1 MTKKAV
7 RKTAKKQL
15 VVRKSVGKFLPD
27 QWNSPAG
34 FHAHEIRRATLEE
47 VVNPQ
52 VPTKN
57 LPELSL
63 AEIYDL
69 AAIRLSLEAPNFQ
82 VAVMGFGLIDKAR
95 ALSEVRARTKLGKHL
110 AVLQMY
116 SVQSLVDLAQ
126 REKSRRG
133 AP

>member
-7 RKTAKKQL
+7 QNTAKNQTKSAKPL
-15 VVRKSVGKFLPD
+15 RKLSAD

-34 FHAHEIRRATLEE
+34 FHAHEIRRATLKE
-47 VVNPQ
+47 VVSPH

-69 AAIRLSLEAPNFQ
+69 AATRLSQEALDFQ

-95 ALSEVRARTKLGKHL
+95 ALTEVRTRTKLGKHL
-110 AVLQMY
+110 AILQMY
-116 SVQSLVDLAQ
+116 SVRALVDSAL
-126 REKSRRG
+126 REKSSK
-133 AP
+133 AAK

>member
-7 RKTAKKQL
+7 RKTAKKRL
-15 VVRKSVGKFLPD
+15 VVRKPVAKLSAD
-27 QWNSPAG
+27 QWNAPAG

-57 LPELSL
+57 LPELSS

-69 AAIRLSLEAPNFQ
+69 AVTRLSLEAPNFQ

-95 ALSEVRARTKLGKHL
+95 ALAEIRARTKLGKHL

-116 SVQSLVDLAQ
+116 SVRSLVDLAL
-126 REKSRRG
+126 REKSRKG
-133 AP
+133 TQ